1 MGYVKNSEIKMN
13 MDLILELQGN
23 RWEELKELKTELKKL
38 PIEDSRR
45 VKAIAYIKEHNLSLN
60 HGMFVGKKP
69 TNIELRIWEDTF
81 LKNLK
86 VLSEAVDRLLDIL
99 YS

>member
-1 MGYVKNSEIKMN
+1 MGYVKNSVVKMN
-13 MDLILELQGN
+13 MALILKLQCN
-23 RWEELKELKTELKKL
+23 RWEELKVLKMEFKKL
-38 PIEDSRR
+38 PADDSRR
-45 VKAIAYIKEHNLSLN
+45 VKAIAYIKEHDLSLN

-69 TNIELRIWEDTF
+69 TNIELRIWEDVF

-86 VLSEAVDRLLDIL
+86 VLSEAVDVLLDIL